1 MPGGRVNVRNI
12 SAASVKRKLHFINSV
27 QRGERNTPAHV
38 HFQQFSFVFVLTR
51 LFFAG
56 RCGREQEL
64 CGCLLSMLLFSVNKV
79 VFKVCLDFGR
89 SVIFRTPCVNMFS
102 RVKENCIAVVT
113 RLNMADGNKTAS
125 TRRLQTNAASN
136 RKTAL
141 FQHRKQKKKRKE
153 KKTSSRNNSA
163 M

>member
-1 MPGGRVNVRNI
+1 MPGGRVNVRYI
-12 SAASVKRKLHFINSV
+12 SAASVKRKLSFINFV
-27 QRGERNTPAHV
+27 QRGERNSPAHV

-113 RLNMADGNKTAS
+113 RLNMADGNKTAN
-125 TRRLQTNAASN
+125 TRRLQIQSEDGFIPAS
-136 RKTAL
+136 RAK
-141 FQHRKQKKKRKE
+141 KKKRKE